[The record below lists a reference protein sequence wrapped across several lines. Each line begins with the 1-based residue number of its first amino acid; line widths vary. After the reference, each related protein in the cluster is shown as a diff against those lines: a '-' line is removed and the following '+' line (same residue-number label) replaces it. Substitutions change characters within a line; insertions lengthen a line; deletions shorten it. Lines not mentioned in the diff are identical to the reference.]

1 MRPRWHAS
9 APAWL
14 LLGALL
20 LALPSRA
27 DAADTVDATYRRALA
42 DYYGGRHAAAVT
54 ALERLVA
61 LPLRHE
67 ALFYNLGCA
76 YYRVGRLGP
85 AIFAF
90 ERALALEPG
99 FDDARHNLQLA
110 RAEAARRGRDV
121 LRGAS
126 DEPAWVRA
134 VALVELPTWW
144 TLTLVLWWVVLGVVV
159 LLRRVAPGPGRA
171 GLLAVNGLLVLLL
184 IASSALLAGR
194 IHLARSVHQG
204 IVLPDKLAV
213 REGPDAAARSAYSLH
228 AGLRVRLVGEVAGW
242 RRIRLGNGLEGW
254 VRSEDVGAL

>member
-1 MRPRWHAS
+1 MTRCFSTAT
-9 APAWL
+9 AVL
-14 LLGALL
+14 LAALL
-20 LALPSRA
+20 LLVPPRA
-27 DAADTVDATYRRALA
+27 QAETIDATYRRALA
-42 DYYGGRHAAAVT
+42 DYYAGRHAAAAA

-76 YYRVGRLGP
+76 YYRLGRLGP

-90 ERALALEPG
+90 ERALTLEPG

-110 RAEAARRGRDV
+110 RAQAARRGRDV

-126 DEPAWVRA
+126 DEPIWLRA
-134 VALVELPTWW
+134 VTLGELPTWW
-144 TLTLVLWWVVLGVVV
+144 GLTLVLWWAVLGVLVW
-159 LLRRVAPGPGRA
+159 LRRVAPGPGRA
-171 GLLAVNGLLVLLL
+171 GLLAVNALLALLLV
-184 IASSALLAGR
+184 ASSALLAGR

-228 AGLRVRLVGEVAGW
+228 AGLRVRFVDEVNGW